1 MKKITYRPVY
11 NRKRQLNEQGNAL
24 LQVEAYLEKRK
35 IYFSTH
41 IYLTPDQWDS
51 KKKII
56 KSHPN
61 ADALNGMLREF
72 IIELERRE
80 IDLWRNGQNIT
91 LDKLKETFQTS
102 NKHSFLS
109 FIQKEIEGSQLKAST
124 QRNRMTTHYLL
135 KKFKPGTCFN
145 DVDSKFVYEFERF
158 LYENQYQVNTI
169 AKHMRHLKSF
179 VNAAINKGYID
190 SNDYAFRR
198 YRIKMKEGKHVFLL
212 PDEIKKL
219 ENLASSR
226 VPAALMHTLDAFLF
240 SCYTGVRYSDF
251 RNLTEKNIV
260 KIEGKPWLIFKTVKT
275 DTEVK
280 LPISLLF
287 DGKAWSMLKKYEKRL
302 DSFFNVKSNSNI
314 NKELIKIGKLA
325 GIEKHFSFHSA
336 RHTNATLLIYKGA
349 NITTVQKLL
358 GHRNLATT
366 QIYSEVMESTIVRD
380 LKKCAKVK

>member
-102 NKHSFLS
+102 NEHSFLS

-135 KKFKPGTCFN
+135 Q
-145 DVDSKFVYEFERF
+145 F
-158 LYENQYQVNTI
+158 LPT
-169 AKHMRHLKSF
+169 
-179 VNAAINKGYID
+179 
-190 SNDYAFRR
+190 
-198 YRIKMKEGKHVFLL
+198 
-212 PDEIKKL
+212 
-219 ENLASSR
+219 
-226 VPAALMHTLDAFLF
+226 
-240 SCYTGVRYSDF
+240 
-251 RNLTEKNIV
+251 
-260 KIEGKPWLIFKTVKT
+260 
-275 DTEVK
+275 
-280 LPISLLF
+280 
-287 DGKAWSMLKKYEKRL
+287 
-302 DSFFNVKSNSNI
+302 
-314 NKELIKIGKLA
+314 
-325 GIEKHFSFHSA
+325 FH
-336 RHTNATLLIYKGA
+336 
-349 NITTVQKLL
+349 
-358 GHRNLATT
+358 
-366 QIYSEVMESTIVRD
+366 
-380 LKKCAKVK
+380 